1 MKYTVLIIVVG
12 LLILLYFRKQKKAK
26 KKVKT
31 VKARPGRPVGP
42 VFCPYCKFEFN
53 EKPKRN
59 SKCPSCQ
66 KKIVLRN
73 SKLLTEV
80 QAADYDRNKYAK
92 IGQQIAASQKKSL
105 IEYKKSGVVK
115 YVEIISAGETS
126 CQACK
131 RLNGKR
137 FRLKDELHNPT
148 LPVKNC
154 TGGYGYC
161 RCCYVPVVK

>member
-1 MKYTVLIIVVG
+1 MRYILLIIVG
-12 LLILLYFRKQKKAK
+12 LIILSYFRKK
-26 KKVKT
+26 KKVKNKVQA
-31 VKARPGRPVGP
+31 VKTYHSKPAKPA
-42 VFCPYCKFEFN
+42 FCPYCKFKFE
-53 EKPKRN
+53 ERPKRN
-59 SKCPSCQ
+59 RKCPSCQ
-66 KKIVLRN
+66 KKLVLRN
-73 SKLLTEV
+73 GKLLTEA
-80 QAADYDRNKYAK
+80 QAVDYDTKKYAK

-115 YVEIISAGETS
+115 YVEISSAGENS

-137 FRLKDELHNPT
+137 FRLKDELLNPT

-161 RCCYVPVVK
+161 RCCYIPVVD